1 MWLSV
6 LLLWHSQCLKG
17 GSSVNNKP
25 YTSEAL
31 EQLEKL
37 YDELERLPATKRSIV
52 MLVAEAFINGM
63 VTQERLTVQEAEQD
77 SA

>member
-1 MWLSV
+1 M
-6 LLLWHSQCLKG
+6 
-17 GSSVNNKP
+17 NNKP
-25 YTSEAL
+25 YASEAL
-31 EQLEKL
+31 EQFGKL

-63 VTQERLTVQEAEQD
+63 VAQERLTFQESERD